1 MVLLFLGFL
10 KNLFYAALQIK
21 ENLSIAN
28 RYHASLVEVGL
39 MDKVKTNQE
48 INGVV
53 HSMLTWSLVRWL

>member
-1 MVLLFLGFL
+1 M
-10 KNLFYAALQIK
+10 K

-53 HSMLTWSLVRWL
+53 HSMLAWSLVRWL